1 MILSSKIQFRR
12 NRTDSRGR
20 LRVAIPILKIPP
32 HFRYPFIHR
41 HLRGTREVRLA
52 RPFGTPKLLVTIVVI
67 AIFAALLLS
76 ALGSAKKQAY
86 NANCRSNLRQLSVA
100 LRLYWDD

>member
-1 MILSSKIQFRR
+1 
-12 NRTDSRGR
+12 
-20 LRVAIPILKIPP
+20 
-32 HFRYPFIHR
+32 
-41 HLRGTREVRLA
+41 LA